1 MTKTTTQLPS
11 MTPTK
16 GSPTVTWRQTE
27 TDPRRDPPPPQS
39 TPPRGTSK
47 VKQEVKLCNAVRSN
61 WMVLLAYFW
70 SWIQKLIN
78 GIHFLFCYIFL
89 WRWTNLHVR
98 EYSGEGFEHIYS
110 CSGQSKHFK
119 PFINT
124 FSKDV
129 GVWTGYFGQ
138 SSHRL
143 RESAG
148 RVCFWPRR
156 DTDDGKT
163 IPSF

>member
-70 SWIQKLIN
+70 SWIQKL
-78 GIHFLFCYIFL
+78 

-124 FSKDV
+124 YLRTLVSGQDILASLP
-129 GVWTGYFGQ
+129 TGYGKVLAEFAFGQ
-138 SSHRL
+138 GGMLTMGRRGYRFSHSIL
-143 RESAG
+143 
-148 RVCFWPRR
+148 FLIK
-156 DTDDGKT
+156 D
-163 IPSF
+163 